1 MGLSSFS
8 SVLLALAALQGP
20 GTRLTY
26 RVRVIEP
33 PPAAG
38 EPRILASGTVSGSLD
53 SEMRLTLR
61 TDTAEVE
68 ALFHLSPFGD
78 TVSLGAEFYTRRLVG
93 RSRRGLPLWEDDTY
107 SRLIRLAWSD
117 TARIYPFGGSRGQGA
132 AQSVQVELILE
143 RHFAGGEGRA
153 GEQFELVDSTRDV
166 RLEAVVRPR
175 RARVILNLVRGDT
188 VSGPRGMDLVLD
200 EPPRVV
206 QLVNRG
212 RATTLV
218 VRVARPAEARSARD
232 RALAFDAEGICLVVS
247 PPGGSQPIGTL
258 CGPLNNVARLL
269 PLPTGDTLAA
279 TFAWPGAR

>member
-1 MGLSSFS
+1 VGLSSFS

-33 PPAAG
+33 AADAGPP
-38 EPRILASGTVSGSLD
+38 PRVLASGTVSGSLD
-53 SEMRLTLR
+53 NEMRLTLR

-107 SRLIRLAWSD
+107 RRLIRLAWSD
-117 TARIYPFGGSRGQGA
+117 TARIYPFGHSHRGGA
-132 AQSVQVELILE
+132 WVELILE
-143 RHFAGGEGRA
+143 RQFAGGEGRA
-153 GEQFELVDSTRDV
+153 AEHFVLEDSTGDV
-166 RLEAVVRPR
+166 RIEAVIRPR

-188 VSGPRGMDLVLD
+188 VSGPRGIDLVLD

-218 VRVARPAEARSARD
+218 VSVARPAEARSARD
-232 RALAFDAEGICLVVS
+232 RALAFDAQGICLVVAPP
-247 PPGGSQPIGTL
+247 PPGASQPFGKL